1 MGKYPLDQSYLET
14 VKDVATREGDIRVL
28 INNAGM
34 SHDIPVTFEDMD
46 SVEMEGI
53 MGVNTGGA
61 LRVTKA
67 ALPYILNDRY
77 SPFYFGLTVVKR
89 RD

>member
-1 MGKYPLDQSYLET
+1 MGKYPLDQSYLDT

-46 SVEMEGI
+46 PVEMEGI
-53 MGVNTGGA
+53 MGVNIGGA
-61 LRVTKA
+61 LRVTKT
-67 ALPYILNDRY
+67 ALPYMLNDRY
-77 SPFYFGLTVVKR
+77 LLFILG
-89 RD
+89 

>member
-1 MGKYPLDQSYLET
+1 M
-14 VKDVATREGDIRVL
+14 ATREGDIRVL
-28 INNAGM
+28 INNAGI
-34 SHDIPVTFEDMD
+34 SHDIPVTFEDMS
-46 SVEMEGI
+46 SVEMENI

-67 ALPYILNDRY
+67 ALPYMLNDRY
-77 SPFYFGLTVVKR
+77 LLFFFGLTVVKR